1 MHQLTE
7 KTTAI
12 QSGIKKLQSYLAP
25 CSNGELPFGKTRDIE
40 RLLFECWHEFVIESE
55 DAGMEAYKLLN
66 RTEDMTW
73 ASPML
78 TFSIERHGATVGGS
92 VYAHIYQ
99 WAIDVERGTASMDR
113 FPTRRQVGDLDKPLK
128 VKPLAQEIADL
139 ILNGK
144 EDSRLA
150 WKNET
155 KVRLLITKI
164 IPTTNEQTTSG
175 RRKRFRSALAE
186 ALQPHGWRMSTINTF
201 ERLDHD
207 NTSPS
212 KGGRCE

>member
-1 MHQLTE
+1 MQQVE
-7 KTTAI
+7 DKTTAI
-12 QSGIKKLQSYLAP
+12 HPGIKKLQSYLTP
-25 CSNGELPFGKTRDIE
+25 RSNGELSFGETRDIE
-40 RLLFECWHEFVIESE
+40 RLLFESWHEFTIESE

-66 RTEDMTW
+66 RTEEMTW
-73 ASPML
+73 AAPLL

-92 VYAHIYQ
+92 VYAHVYQ
-99 WAIDVERGTASMDR
+99 WTIDVERGTANMDR
-113 FPTRRQVGDLDKPLK
+113 FPTRRQIRRMDKPLK
-128 VKPLAQEIADL
+128 VKPLAQEIAEL

-150 WKNET
+150 WKNEA

-175 RRKRFRSALAE
+175 RRKRFRSAIAE
-186 ALQPHGWRMSTINTF
+186 ILQPHGWRMSTMNTF

-207 NTSPS
+207 DASP
-212 KGGRCE
+212 KKEGCCG